1 MRAEAA
7 EELSMIIEHRC
18 RQGDDPWDFMPMLPT
33 VDEQVVLMLRA
44 ESVEVESRIEE
55 HSSTR
60 SMHPSSG
67 SGTVYGAEF
76 HRLRRIALQ
85 HPELSG
91 AVWKLMDAIPGDR

>member
-18 RQGDDPWDFMPMLPT
+18 RQGDDPWEFMPMLPT

-44 ESVEVESRIEE
+44 EFVEAESRIEE
-55 HSSTR
+55 HSRSR

-67 SGTVYGAEF
+67 SGTVHGVEY
-76 HRLRRIALQ
+76 HRLRRVALL
-85 HPELSG
+85 HPELSN
-91 AVWKLMDAIPGDR
+91 AVWKLMDSIPNDR

>member
-1 MRAEAA
+1 MRAEAT
-7 EELSMIIEHRC
+7 EELAMIVEHRC

-55 HSSTR
+55 HTTAR

-67 SGTVYGAEF
+67 SGTVHGVEY
-76 HRLRRIALQ
+76 HRLRRIALL

-91 AVWKLMDAIPGDR
+91 AVWKLMDAIPRDR